1 MNIPRRLILAYKKE
15 GFVETGGIKR
25 LAIETAYLLA
35 QKYPSISIYTLS
47 ECNEGILDRT
57 KKCKQL
63 QYNDQLII
71 FGCNITWGY
80 RLALKA
86 RINNISVA
94 WIPCFHDPKYAQ
106 HPLKARLAQI
116 ALCLSQLIGITI

>member
-47 ECNEGILDRT
+47 ECNEGIHDRT
-57 KKCKQL
+57 KKCK
-63 QYNDQLII
+63 
-71 FGCNITWGY
+71 
-80 RLALKA
+80 
-86 RINNISVA
+86 
-94 WIPCFHDPKYAQ
+94 
-106 HPLKARLAQI
+106 
-116 ALCLSQLIGITI
+116 